1 MGFHDYPRSGVRMKS
16 SPLTFKISRTLSFVV
31 LRFTGIALAFLAL
44 GHFFL
49 THIANDVAETGS
61 DFILARWNSLFW
73 IIWDSALLICCAAH
87 VVAGGLIIVYDYSED
102 RAKRSMR
109 SNMLLSTVFLFLLIG
124 LIILGYA
131 LFTIYGRS

>member
-1 MGFHDYPRSGVRMKS
+1 MKS

-73 IIWDSALLICCAAH
+73 IIWDTALLICCAAH
-87 VVAGGLIIVYDYSED
+87 IVAGGLIIVYDYSED

>member
-1 MGFHDYPRSGVRMKS
+1 MKS

-87 VVAGGLIIVYDYSED
+87 IVAGGLIIVYEYSD
-102 RAKRSMR
+102 DKAKRSMR
-109 SNMLLSTVFLFLLIG
+109 SNVVLSTVFIFLLIG
-124 LIILGYA
+124 LVILGYA

>member
-1 MGFHDYPRSGVRMKS
+1 MKS
-16 SPLTFKISRTLSFVV
+16 SPTSFKISRTLSFVV

>member
-1 MGFHDYPRSGVRMKS
+1 MKS
-16 SPLTFKISRTLSFVV
+16 SPPTFKISRTLSFVV

-73 IIWDSALLICCAAH
+73 IIWDTALLICCAAH
-87 VVAGGLIIVYDYSED
+87 IVAGGLIIVYDYSED
-102 RAKRSMR
+102 KAKRSMR
-109 SNMLLSTVFLFLLIG
+109 SNIVLSTVFVFLLIG
-124 LIILGYA
+124 LVILGYA

>member
-1 MGFHDYPRSGVRMKS
+1 MKS
-16 SPLTFKISRTLSFVV
+16 SPTSFKISRTLSFVV

-61 DFILARWNSLFW
+61 DFILVRWNSLFW

-131 LFTIYGRS
+131 LITIYGRS

>member
-1 MGFHDYPRSGVRMKS
+1 MKS

-87 VVAGGLIIVYDYSED
+87 IVAGGLIIVYDYSD
-102 RAKRSMR
+102 DKAKRSMR
-109 SNMLLSTVFLFLLIG
+109 SNVVLSTVFVFLLIG
-124 LIILGYA
+124 LVILGYA

>member
-1 MGFHDYPRSGVRMKS
+1 MNNSQPAFR
-16 SPLTFKISRTLSFVV
+16 ISRTLSFTV
-31 LRFTGIALAFLAL
+31 LRFTGVALAFLAL

-61 DFILARWNSLFW
+61 EFILARWNSLFW

-102 RAKRSMR
+102 KAKRSVR
-109 SNMLLSTVFLFLLIG
+109 SNVILSTIFVFLAIG
-124 LIILGYA
+124 LMILGYA

>member
-1 MGFHDYPRSGVRMKS
+1 MLRVSGV
-16 SPLTFKISRTLSFVV
+16 
-31 LRFTGIALAFLAL
+31 ALAFLAL
-44 GHFFL
+44 GHYFL
-49 THIANDVAETGS
+49 THIAHDVAETGS

-102 RAKRSMR
+102 KAKRSIR
-109 SNMLLSTVFLFLLIG
+109 SNVVLSTVFVFLTIG
-124 LIILGYA
+124 LVILGYA

>member
-1 MGFHDYPRSGVRMKS
+1 MKS

-87 VVAGGLIIVYDYSED
+87 IVAGGLIIVYDYSED

>member
-1 MGFHDYPRSGVRMKS
+1 MKS

-87 VVAGGLIIVYDYSED
+87 IVAGGLIIVYDYSED
-102 RAKRSMR
+102 KAKRSMR
-109 SNMLLSTVFLFLLIG
+109 SNVVLSTVFVFLLIG
-124 LIILGYA
+124 LVILGYA

>member
-1 MGFHDYPRSGVRMKS
+1 MKS

-87 VVAGGLIIVYDYSED
+87 IVAGGLIIVYDYSD
-102 RAKRSMR
+102 DKAKRSTR
-109 SNMLLSTVFLFLLIG
+109 SNVVLSTVFVFLLIG
-124 LIILGYA
+124 LVILGYA

>member
-1 MGFHDYPRSGVRMKS
+1 MNNSQPA
-16 SPLTFKISRTLSFVV
+16 FKVSRTLSFIV
-31 LRFTGIALAFLAL
+31 LRFTGVALAFLAL

-87 VVAGGLIIVYDYSED
+87 VVAGAQIIIYDYSED
-102 RAKRSMR
+102 KAKRSMR
-109 SNMLLSTVFLFLLIG
+109 SNVILSTVFVFLAIG
-124 LIILGYA
+124 LLILGYA

>member
-1 MGFHDYPRSGVRMKS
+1 MKS
-16 SPLTFKISRTLSFVV
+16 SPPSFKISRTLSFVV

-124 LIILGYA
+124 LVILGYA

>member
-1 MGFHDYPRSGVRMKS
+1 MKS
-16 SPLTFKISRTLSFVV
+16 SQSKLRISRTLSFIV

-73 IIWDSALLICCAAH
+73 IIWDSALLICSAAH
-87 VVAGGLIIVYDYSED
+87 VVAGGLVIVYDYSED
-102 RAKRSMR
+102 KTKRSIR
-109 SNMLLSTVFLFLLIG
+109 SNVVLSTVLVFLSIG
-124 LIILGYA
+124 LVILGYA